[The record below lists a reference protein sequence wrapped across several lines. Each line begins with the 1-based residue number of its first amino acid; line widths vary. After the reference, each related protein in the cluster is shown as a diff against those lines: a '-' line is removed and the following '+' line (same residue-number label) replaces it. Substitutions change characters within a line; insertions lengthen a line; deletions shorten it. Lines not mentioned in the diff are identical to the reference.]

1 MSSSLQ
7 DEIFMREAI
16 ALSLTHLG
24 RTGANPSVGCVIVKH
39 GEIVGRGVTAEGGRP
54 HAEPQAL
61 AEAGTQSQGATAY
74 VTLEPCSHH
83 GKTPPCADAMIRA
96 GVSRVVVAVADPDP
110 RVSGQGL
117 KMLADAGIEVTIGIL
132 QKEARFALS
141 GYLMRQTRGRPQV
154 TLKLAVSRDGML
166 GLRGAGQVRITG
178 DAAREDVHR
187 LRAESDAILVGVG
200 TAIADDPELTVR
212 LPGLVHTSP
221 LRIVLDRTYRL
232 PLNSKLVR
240 QAQVVPTIVV
250 GRAVP
255 AAAGEG
261 AAISA
266 RRTALHDAGVEC
278 LDLSS
283 LSDLLTDLA
292 HRGISNLMVEG
303 GAEVARAFL
312 AAGLV
317 DRLWLYQGN
326 VTLGADGIASP
337 VVPDQ
342 APLGFEVAEQ
352 RALGDDSLTI
362 FRRQTIARY
371 E

>member
-83 GKTPPCADAMIRA
+83 GKTPPCVHAMIRA

-141 GYLMRQTRGRPQV
+141 GYLMRQTKGRPQV
-154 TLKLAVSRDGML
+154 TLKLAESRDGMI

-178 DAAREDVHR
+178 DAARQDVHK
-187 LRAESDAILVGVG
+187 LRAGSDAILVGIG
-200 TAIADDPELTVR
+200 TATADDPELTVR
-212 LPGLVHTSP
+212 LAGLEHASP
-221 LRIVLDRTYRL
+221 MRIVLDSAYRL
-232 PLNSKLVR
+232 PLHSNLVR
-240 QAQVVPTIVV
+240 QARTVPTMVV
-250 GRAVP
+250 GTTAP
-255 AAAGEG
+255 STGEE
-261 AAISA
+261 A
-266 RRTALHDAGVEC
+266 TALAVRRVALQEAGVEC
-278 LDLSS
+278 IEAEGLEQLLSQ
-283 LSDLLTDLA
+283 LGQ
-292 HRGISNLMVEG
+292 RGISNLMVEG
-303 GAEVARAFL
+303 GAKVAAEFL

-317 DRLWLYQGN
+317 DRIWLYEGPGEI
-326 VTLGADGIASP
+326 GADGIASP
-337 VVPDQ
+337 VARGQ
-342 APLGFEVAEQ
+342 IPLGFEVAEQ

-362 FRRQTIARY
+362 YRRQTISRY